1 MDYGR
6 LYSFLKMLL
15 YRLLDLSDLVP
26 VFSIEAHD
34 VTFRKSEDS
43 APPRQNSCDTANDAL
58 HLSNVN
64 ELPVDAVLKLF
75 NDFVEEENS

>member
-15 YRLLDLSDLVP
+15 YRLLDLSDLEP
-26 VFSIEAHD
+26 VFAIETND
-34 VTFRKSEDS
+34 VTLRESKDS
-43 APPRQNSCDTANDAL
+43 APPGQNSCDTSNDAL
-58 HLSNVN
+58 HLSSVN
-64 ELPVDAVLKLF
+64 ELTVDAVLKLF